1 MKLFYTSLI
10 ITAIVTTICSA
21 ISVPNSMNFLTRYLY
36 HNISKD
42 DNWIISP
49 LSTHLVLSLAYIGAD
64 GETAKT
70 FRHKLLLPNQ
80 RTTASEYRTII
91 GTLHSDKYGELNIAN
106 YFDAYAANIDFTHNT
121 AAAKTINDWVK
132 EKTHD
137 KIDSVFGANALNSNT
152 RALLLNAIYFKGT
165 WSSPFNEE
173 DTHLDVFYTS
183 ETAYIIHPMM
193 IQEGYFKYEE
203 SEDLDSKILTMIYA
217 DPRFI
222 MTIILPNKRTGMH
235 HLESKL
241 SNGFLYTDQAKKAK
255 EHVLV
260 RLPKFNIESTSE
272 LEATLKE
279 VGLQQIFSNSA
290 NFSNMIEAESDF
302 RISKIVQK
310 AFIEVDEHGTETAK
324 VFGDQVQRVS
334 AKTDRRLFNADHPF
348 MFYISASTGR
358 FQTILFVGK
367 VVSPSYK

>member
-1 MKLFYTSLI
+1 MLQSKSKLCSIYVSVYTSLI
-10 ITAIVTTICSA
+10 ITAIVTTICA

-91 GTLHSDKYGELNIAN
+91 GTLHSDKYGELNIASKIYVQDQYKLKQEFLLTIED

-279 VGLQQIFSNSA
+279 V
-290 NFSNMIEAESDF
+290 
-302 RISKIVQK
+302 
-310 AFIEVDEHGTETAK
+310 T
-324 VFGDQVQRVS
+324 
-334 AKTDRRLFNADHPF
+334 
-348 MFYISASTGR
+348 Y
-358 FQTILFVGK
+358 
-367 VVSPSYK
+367 